1 MSPLDIINKYCTNEK
16 QRHILLVHSQAVANK
31 ALEIARRHP
40 EWLVDEPFRMPTSYF
55 QCFIRYRL
63 TMHKQY
69 MTLLL
74 VSTVF
79 IDNVKRTHTLLFYYY
94 HGRRLSRTNHVDT
107 RKLRLIRIK
116 FNT

>member
-1 MSPLDIINKYCTNEK
+1 MFNVRFDTMTFNSGSIHPNNANIVQQRSLFNK
-16 QRHILLVHSQAVANK
+16 
-31 ALEIARRHP
+31 
-40 EWLVDEPFRMPTSYF
+40 WLVDEPFRMPTSYF

-94 HGRRLSRTNHVDT
+94 HGRRFSRTNHVDT